1 MNVLDFY
8 RGRRL
13 RKSDF
18 LRDMVR
24 ETHLLPSDLVQPYFV
39 VEGDRDFIREI
50 PSMPGQYQLGID
62 KLLEKIEEA
71 YSLGLRS
78 IILFGIP
85 SNKDEVASSAYDIDG
100 IIQVAVREIKEK
112 YPDLLVITDVCLCEY
127 TSHGH
132 CGIVKDGKILN
143 DPTLELLAKTALSH
157 AEAGADIVAPSD
169 MMDGRV
175 KTIRET
181 LDTNGFEEVAV
192 MSYAVKYCSS
202 FYGPFREAAH
212 SAPAFGD
219 RRTYQ
224 MDPANIREA
233 IREAQADIAEGA
245 DIIMVKP
252 ALPYLDIIHKVRE
265 IFPVPV
271 AAYQVSGEYSMIKA
285 ASKAGWLNEE
295 RVVYETLL
303 GIKRAGCDIILSY
316 FSVDILRRMSKG
328 DGYL

>member
-1 MNVLDFY
+1 MKMGGEFY

-13 RKSDF
+13 RRGEF
-18 LRDMVR
+18 LREMIR
-24 ETHLLPSDLVQPYFV
+24 ETHLHPEDLVQPYFV
-39 VEGDRDFIREI
+39 VETQDRDFIKEI
-50 PSMPGQYQLGID
+50 PSMPGQYQLGMD
-62 KLLEKIEEA
+62 RLLKKVSEA

-85 SNKDEVASSAYDIDG
+85 SVKDEMASSAYDVDG
-100 IIQVAVREIKEK
+100 IIQTAIKRIKEK
-112 YPDLLVITDVCLCEY
+112 YPEMVVITDVCLCEY

-132 CGIVKDGKILN
+132 CGVVKDGEVLN

-175 KTIRET
+175 KIIRET
-181 LDTNGFEEVAV
+181 LDTNGFEGVAI
-192 MSYAVKYCSS
+192 MSYAVKYCSG

-224 MDPANIREA
+224 MDPCNKREA
-233 IREAQADIAEGA
+233 IREAQADIEEGA
-245 DIIMVKP
+245 DIVMVKP
-252 ALPYLDIIHKVRE
+252 ALAYLDVIHMIKER
-265 IFPVPV
+265 FPVPV

-285 ASKAGWLNEE
+285 AATFGWLEEE
-295 RVVYETLL
+295 RIVYETLL
-303 GIKRAGCDIILSY
+303 GIKRAGADIILSY
-316 FSVDILRRMSKG
+316 FSVDVLKKIF
-328 DGYL
+328 